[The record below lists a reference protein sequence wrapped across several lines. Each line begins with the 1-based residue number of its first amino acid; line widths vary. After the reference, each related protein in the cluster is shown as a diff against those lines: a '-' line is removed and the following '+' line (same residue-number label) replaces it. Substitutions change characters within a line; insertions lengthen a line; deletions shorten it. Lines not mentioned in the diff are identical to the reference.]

1 MPWELGR
8 SARAGSRFAVA
19 KQAQREIDEPA
30 HRRVPRPVGVVEQSH
45 LHARLELLGEAAQGQ
60 RHLVGPLMRADMAAL
75 YVATASDWR
84 AK

>member
-30 HRRVPRPVGVVEQSH
+30 HRRVTRPVGMIEQSHLHARRRVRRLEH
-45 LHARLELLGEAAQGQ
+45 LHARLELLGEAAQ
-60 RHLVGPLMRADMAAL
+60 
-75 YVATASDWR
+75 
-84 AK
+84 